1 MNAQLVVDI
10 NSKKEKS
17 RFVKI
22 GPSIFGLN
30 KNFKEPKIVIKP
42 ANNGKIIS
50 EDFVKNS
57 IIKWL
62 SANGW
67 GHFQFGDLHQQGV
80 DIRAKHHQYSRYFL
94 VEAKGQGKIRQ
105 ADEVAF
111 VYSLGQ
117 IITRMK
123 TNKTTRYYFGLG
135 LPDVSA
141 KIALRRFQIVEK
153 SADEVFGDY
162 VHMGGKI
169 SVLTILTGTTD
180 SALAREIGM
189 QVAASNPRAT
199 RRDEVDASILEKE
212 KEVYMVQLKAQ
223 NKPEN
228 IIENIVKGKMEKFYS
243 EACLLEQLF
252 IKDEE
257 KTVQKYLDSKGAG
270 ISVKTFYRFE
280 LGEGIE
286 KVMKDFAAEVAE
298 QMG

>member
-1 MNAQLVVDI
+1 MNSYKDIAYTILKEAGKPLHSKEITEVAKRKRLLNTNGKTPEATMNAQLVVDI

-141 KIALRRFQIVEK
+141 KIALRR
-153 SADEVFGDY
+153 
-162 VHMGGKI
+162 
-169 SVLTILTGTTD
+169 LPW
-180 SALAREIGM
+180 
-189 QVAASNPRAT
+189 QVAKKLLLYVFS
-199 RRDEVDASILEKE
+199 VDQSGNVSQYSWQDLK
-212 KEVYMVQLKAQ
+212 KVQEFK
-223 NKPEN
+223 K
-228 IIENIVKGKMEKFYS
+228 
-243 EACLLEQLF
+243 
-252 IKDEE
+252 
-257 KTVQKYLDSKGAG
+257 
-270 ISVKTFYRFE
+270 
-280 LGEGIE
+280 
-286 KVMKDFAAEVAE
+286 
-298 QMG
+298 